1 MRRAV
6 LGVLT
11 ALAVALVLAACG
23 GGDDGGGGGAAA
35 TSTGDG
41 AAAAAPLRM
50 GTKNFPEAV
59 LLGELYSQAL
69 QARGVRVVLKPNVG
83 SSEII
88 HQALTGGALDI
99 YPEYIGVLLSEVAN
113 DRSRPVDPGAA
124 YRAAKAFEE
133 RRGFTLLGMTPFSDS
148 NALAVT
154 PGFARRHRLRT
165 IADLRRVPGRVR
177 IGAPPEFATR
187 FEGIVGLSQRYGL
200 RNLRTTPLAI
210 GRQYRALDSGRVDAA
225 AVFTTDGQLVGKR
238 YVLLQDP
245 RNVFGTQH
253 VAPVVS
259 RAALRSHGPELA
271 QVADAVSRRLTA
283 RAMRRMN
290 AAVVLD
296 GREPR
301 AVADEFLRRTNLK

>member
-1 MRRAV
+1 MRRALV
-6 LGVLT
+6 GVLL
-11 ALAVALVLAACG
+11 ALALAIGGCG
-23 GGDDGGGGGAAA
+23 GGDGGSGDATTSSTSGDAAA
-35 TSTGDG
+35 GP
-41 AAAAAPLRM
+41 PLRM

-69 QARGVRVVLKPNVG
+69 RAKGVRVVLKPNIG

-88 HQALTGGALDI
+88 HEALTGGALDI

-113 DRSRPVDPGAA
+113 DRSRPGDPRAA

-133 RRGFTLLGMTPFSDS
+133 RNGFTLLGMTPFSDS

-154 PGFARRHRLRT
+154 PEFAREHDLRT
-165 IADLRRVPGRVR
+165 IADLRRVPGTVR

-187 FEGIVGLSQRYGL
+187 FEGLVGLRQRYGL
-200 RNLRTTPLAI
+200 RNVHTTALAI
-210 GRQYRALDSGRVDAA
+210 GRQYAALDAGRVDAA
-225 AVFTTDGQLVGKR
+225 AVFTTDGQLSRKR
-238 YVLLQDP
+238 YVLLEDP
-245 RNVFGTQH
+245 RGVFAAQH

-259 RAALRSHGPELA
+259 RAALRAHGPQLT

-283 RAMRRMN
+283 PAMRRMN
-290 AAVVLD
+290 AALVLE

-301 AVADEFLRRTNLK
+301 AVADEFLRQAKLK